1 MLGSNQKIIYICKIK
16 SGKYMGNIKGLVTMA
31 ILCLAIYSCDK
42 NRNSPH
48 SILRETS
55 ILKEGDIVMR
65 RGTGITSRV
74 VTTADRGSDFSHCGI
89 VVFHNGRTMIVHAV
103 PDEPDFEGDV
113 DRVKMESARNFF
125 SSINASKGCVLRCN
139 NSKAAQTSANVAKRM
154 LNRKILFDHDYNDM
168 DTTKMYCSELVVY
181 AYKKAGIMIIGKER
195 HNINMPGLHFSHVI
209 FPSDILK
216 SKDFKRIADFP

>member
-1 MLGSNQKIIYICKIK
+1 
-16 SGKYMGNIKGLVTMA
+16 MGNIKVLITIA
-31 ILCLAIYSCDK
+31 ALCLAICSCNKTWD
-42 NRNSPH
+42 SSH
-48 SILRETS
+48 CILQETN

-65 RGTGITSRV
+65 RGTGVTSRV
-74 VTTADRGSDFSHCGI
+74 VTAADGGSDFSHCGI
-89 VVFHNGRTMIVHAV
+89 VVCHNGRTMIVHAV

-113 DRVKMESARNFF
+113 DRVKMESAIKFF
-125 SSINASKGCVLRCN
+125 SSINASKGCVLRYYDH
-139 NSKAAQTSANVAKRM
+139 KIAQASANVAKGM
-154 LNRKILFDHDYNDM
+154 YYRKILFDHDYNDM

-181 AYKKAGIMIIGKER
+181 AYKKAGRMIIGKER

>member
-1 MLGSNQKIIYICKIK
+1 
-16 SGKYMGNIKGLVTMA
+16 MGNVKGLIIIAT
-31 ILCLAIYSCDK
+31 ISLAMCSC
-42 NRNSPH
+42 NRTEDAPH
-48 SILRETS
+48 CILREAS

-74 VTTADRGSDFSHCGI
+74 VTAADGGADFSHCGI
-89 VVFHNGRTMIVHAV
+89 VVCHNGRTMIVHAV
-103 PDEPDFEGDV
+103 PDEPDYEGDV
-113 DRVKMESARNFF
+113 DRVKMESARKFF

-139 NSKAAQTSANVAKRM
+139 DREVAQASANVAKGIFY
-154 LNRKILFDHDYNDM
+154 RKTLFDHDYNDM

-181 AYKKAGIMIIGKER
+181 AYKKAGKMIIGKGR

-216 SKDFKRIADFP
+216 SKDLKRIADFP